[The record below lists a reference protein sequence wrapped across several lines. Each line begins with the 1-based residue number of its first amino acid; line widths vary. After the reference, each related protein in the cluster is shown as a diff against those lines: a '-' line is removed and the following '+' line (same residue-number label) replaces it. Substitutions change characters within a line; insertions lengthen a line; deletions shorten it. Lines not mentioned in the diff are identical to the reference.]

1 MILPDQFQIQFP
13 AGRGRLN
20 RTVLG
25 DNMQQTTGFQRMQCA
40 AERLRFVISN
50 ADQQDTGKLA
60 GQLRLGDEA
69 EAMFRDAIV
78 RPCMMPLI
86 TSQFMPR
93 RAGDRPD
100 VVPEGARNFACLGQY
115 CEQKHDVVFTVEYS
129 VRSAMTA
136 VHRLAGGKAPPPV
149 KRTDRN
155 PIVIANALRTILAG

>member
-1 MILPDQFQIQFP
+1 
-13 AGRGRLN
+13 
-20 RTVLG
+20 
-25 DNMQQTTGFQRMQCA
+25 
-40 AERLRFVISN
+40 
-50 ADQQDTGKLA
+50 
-60 GQLRLGDEA
+60 
-69 EAMFRDAIV
+69 MFREAVV

-100 VVPEGARNFACLGQY
+100 VVPQGAQNFACLGQY
-115 CEQKHDVVFTVEYS
+115 CEQTHDVVFTVEYS

-136 VHRLAGGKAPPPV
+136 VHRLAGGKPSPPV